1 VPGSHLAGF
10 ILAAPLPI
18 DTRIAASLVP
28 CSFVPQFF
36 SLYFFRLQLGKLVA
50 FYQQRCITEALS
62 SFSVSRVMQ
71 KQGPSR
77 YRRDP
82 LKTTTATLCVVLV
95 LSALS
100 IAQNPTLNPVPNT
113 IFVGADGKF
122 ETAPDTA
129 LIQYNISAQ
138 ADSAKDA
145 YDQAAKQAEATR
157 QVMRLNGIDPKSA
170 EIGFFSVNPQYDWKN
185 PKHKVIGYQVTTSVS
200 LKLKDFSKIGPVTQQ
215 LAEASVSESQSLS
228 YTLDSTDETK
238 SKAVADAY
246 RRARAS
252 AQSLA
257 AASGRTLGEL
267 SYASVDT
274 FENIR
279 VMAPMQRRGPM
290 AMAVQ
295 SPAPTEEFSPQNVT
309 VTAHVNAMFVL
320 K

>member
-1 VPGSHLAGF
+1 MKKTMVT
-10 ILAAPLPI
+10 LAA
-18 DTRIAASLVP
+18 
-28 CSFVPQFF
+28 
-36 SLYFFRLQLGKLVA
+36 
-50 FYQQRCITEALS
+50 
-62 SFSVSRVMQ
+62 
-71 KQGPSR
+71 
-77 YRRDP
+77 
-82 LKTTTATLCVVLV
+82 VLV
-95 LSALS
+95 LSVFS
-100 IAQNPTLNPVPNT
+100 MAQNPTLTALPNT
-113 IFVGADGKF
+113 VYVGADGKF

-129 LIQYNISAQ
+129 LIQFNISTQ

-157 QVMRLNGIDPKSA
+157 GVLRANGIDPKSA

-215 LAEASVSESQSLS
+215 LADASVSESQSLS
-228 YTLDSTDETK
+228 YTLDSIDEAK

-257 AASGRTLGEL
+257 TASGRTLGEL

-274 FENIR
+274 QENIR
-279 VMAPMQRRGPM
+279 VYAPMTRRGMPM
-290 AMAVQ
+290 AMAAQ
-295 SPAPTEEFSPQNVT
+295 APAPTEEFSPQNVT

>member
-1 VPGSHLAGF
+1 MKKIMV
-10 ILAAPLPI
+10 
-18 DTRIAASLVP
+18 
-28 CSFVPQFF
+28 
-36 SLYFFRLQLGKLVA
+36 
-50 FYQQRCITEALS
+50 
-62 SFSVSRVMQ
+62 
-71 KQGPSR
+71 
-77 YRRDP
+77 
-82 LKTTTATLCVVLV
+82 TLCAVLV

-100 IAQNPTLNPVPNT
+100 TAQNPTFSPLPNT

-122 ETAPDTA
+122 ETAPDIA
-129 LIQYNISAQ
+129 LIQFNISAQ

-157 QVMRLNGIDPKSA
+157 QVLRANGIDPQSA

-200 LKLKDFSKIGPVTQQ
+200 LKLKDFSKIGPVTEQ
-215 LAEASVSESQSLS
+215 LADASVGESQSLS
-228 YTLDSTDETK
+228 YTLDSTEEAK

-257 AASGRTLGEL
+257 NASGRMLGEL

-279 VMAPMQRRGPM
+279 VMAPMPRM
-290 AMAVQ
+290 AMAMKAAAP
-295 SPAPTEEFSPQNVT
+295 SPAPTEEFSPHNVT